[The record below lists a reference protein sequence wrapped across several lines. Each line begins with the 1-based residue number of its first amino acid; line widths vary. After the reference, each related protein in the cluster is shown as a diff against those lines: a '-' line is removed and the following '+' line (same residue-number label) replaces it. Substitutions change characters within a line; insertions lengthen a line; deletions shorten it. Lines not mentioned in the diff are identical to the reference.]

1 MAYDLSKV
9 VVTSSPHI
17 KADDDTRSL
26 MLDVLIALVPA
37 LAVAVYTFGARA
49 LIHVVIAMVASL
61 VFETIYNKIVHHPNT
76 VGDLSCLV
84 TGVLIAFNIPVAA
97 PLWLSAFGALFGIIV
112 VKMLFGG
119 IGKNFMNPALG
130 ARAFMMASWAGFMT
144 TWTAPHANL
153 PLFGNVTVTD
163 AISTAT
169 PLATLKTGAVPAD
182 TGLLEMLLGQTGGVI
197 GETSALAL
205 LAGGVYLLWRKVIT
219 INIPAAYIL
228 TVAVITFLFPLSGD
242 VSRVQWMLSQVLSG
256 GLMLGAMGDRY
267 GRRLAMVTS
276 IVLFSAGTLACGFA
290 PGYITM
296 FIARLVIGMGMAGEY
311 GSSATYVIESWPKH
325 LRNKASG
332 FLISGFSVGAVV
344 AAQVY
349 SLVVP
354 VWGWRALFFI
364 GILPIIFALWLR
376 KNIPEAEDWKEKH
389 AGKAPVRTMVDILY
403 RGEHRIANIVMTLAA
418 ATALWFCFAGNLQN
432 AAIVAVLGLL
442 CAAIFISFMV
452 QSTGKRW
459 PTGVMLMVVVLF
471 AFLYSWPIQ
480 ALLPTYLKTDLA
492 YNPHTVANVLFF
504 SGFGAAVGCCVGGFL
519 GDWLGTR
526 KAYVCS
532 LLASQLLIIPVFAIG
547 GANVWVLGLL
557 LFFQQMLG
565 QGIAG
570 ILPKLIGGYFD
581 TDQRAAGLGF
591 TYNVGALGGAL
602 APIIG
607 ALIAQRLDL
616 GTALASLSFSLT
628 FVVILLIGLDMP
640 SRVQR
645 WLRPEALRTHDAI
658 DGKPFSGAV
667 PFGSAKNDLVK
678 TKS

>member
-1 MAYDLSKV
+1 MS
-9 VVTSSPHI
+9 TSTQSIPWYRHLNR
-17 KADDDTRSL
+17 AQWRAFSAAWL
-26 MLDVLIALVPA
+26 GYLLDGFDFVLIALV
-37 LAVAVYTFGARA
+37 LTEVQGEFGLTTVQA
-49 LIHVVIAMVASL
+49 ASL
-61 VFETIYNKIVHHPNT
+61 I
-76 VGDLSCLV
+76 SA
-84 TGVLIAFNIPVAA
+84 AF
-97 PLWLSAFGALFGIIV
+97 
-112 VKMLFGG
+112 
-119 IGKNFMNPALG
+119 
-130 ARAFMMASWAGFMT
+130 
-144 TWTAPHANL
+144 
-153 PLFGNVTVTD
+153 
-163 AISTAT
+163 ISR
-169 PLATLKTGAVPAD
+169 
-182 TGLLEMLLGQTGGVI
+182 
-197 GETSALAL
+197 
-205 LAGGVYLLWRKVIT
+205 W
-219 INIPAAYIL
+219 
-228 TVAVITFLFPLSGD
+228 F
-242 VSRVQWMLSQVLSG
+242 G

-276 IVLFSAGTLACGFA
+276 IILFSVGTLACGFA
-290 PGYITM
+290 PGYTTM

-332 FLISGFSVGAVV
+332 FLISGFSVGAVI

-389 AGKAPVRTMVDILY
+389 EGKAPVRTMVDILY
-403 RGEHRIANIVMTLAA
+403 RGEHRVINILMTIAA
-418 ATALWFCFAGNLQN
+418 ATALWFCFAGDLQN
-432 AAIVAVLGLL
+432 AAIVAVLGLI
-442 CAAIFISFMV
+442 CAFIFISFMV
-452 QSTGKRW
+452 QSSGKRW

-480 ALLPTYLKTDLA
+480 ALLPTYLKTELLYD
-492 YNPHTVANVLFF
+492 PSTVARVLFF

-547 GANVWVLGLL
+547 G
-557 LFFQQMLG
+557 
-565 QGIAG
+565 
-570 ILPKLIGGYFD
+570 YFD

-616 GTALASLSFSLT
+616 GTALGSLSFGLT

-658 DGKPFSGAV
+658 DGRPFSGAV
-667 PFGSAKNDLVK
+667 PFGGDKSTMVK
-678 TKS
+678 SKS

>member
-1 MAYDLSKV
+1 MSTTTQNIPWYRHLNRAQWRAFSAAWLGYL
-9 VVTSSPHI
+9 
-17 KADDDTRSL
+17 
-26 MLDVLIALVPA
+26 LDGFDFVLIALV
-37 LAVAVYTFGARA
+37 LTEVQGEFGLTTVQA
-49 LIHVVIAMVASL
+49 ASL
-61 VFETIYNKIVHHPNT
+61 I
-76 VGDLSCLV
+76 SA
-84 TGVLIAFNIPVAA
+84 AF
-97 PLWLSAFGALFGIIV
+97 
-112 VKMLFGG
+112 
-119 IGKNFMNPALG
+119 
-130 ARAFMMASWAGFMT
+130 
-144 TWTAPHANL
+144 
-153 PLFGNVTVTD
+153 
-163 AISTAT
+163 ISR
-169 PLATLKTGAVPAD
+169 
-182 TGLLEMLLGQTGGVI
+182 
-197 GETSALAL
+197 
-205 LAGGVYLLWRKVIT
+205 W
-219 INIPAAYIL
+219 
-228 TVAVITFLFPLSGD
+228 F
-242 VSRVQWMLSQVLSG
+242 G

-389 AGKAPVRTMVDILY
+389 EGKAPVRTMVDILY
-403 RGEHRIANIVMTLAA
+403 RGEHRVINIVMTLAA

-432 AAIVAVLGLL
+432 AAIVAVLGLI
-442 CAAIFISFMV
+442 CAFIFISFMV
-452 QSTGKRW
+452 QSSGKRW

-480 ALLPTYLKTDLA
+480 ALLPTYLKTELLYD
-492 YNPHTVANVLFF
+492 PSTVARVLFF

-547 GANVWVLGLL
+547 G
-557 LFFQQMLG
+557 
-565 QGIAG
+565 
-570 ILPKLIGGYFD
+570 YFD

-616 GTALASLSFSLT
+616 GTALGSLSFGLT

-658 DGKPFSGAV
+658 DGRPFSGAV
-667 PFGSAKNDLVK
+667 PFGGDKSTMVK
-678 TKS
+678 SKS